1 VAELIWDDAASEHRL
16 EETPTWH
23 RRRPRRRWRAGWP
36 SGSRELAALSV
47 PGNHL
52 EDGRLDRE
60 MVGTDSAASW

>member
-1 VAELIWDDAASEHRL
+1 MTQPASTASRK
-16 EETPTWH
+16 
-23 RRRPRRRWRAGWP
+23 PRRGTADVLGEGGGQAA